1 MGIILHSFRDS
12 FFSFSFLDG
21 GGVTYHV
28 YFEVVDT
35 QLII

>member
-21 GGVTYHV
+21 GGGDISCV
-28 YFEVVDT
+28 F
-35 QLII
+35 